1 MNRPVRKL
9 LHKKLSKEAVKSPFL
24 FSVSVPSA
32 SQYSMRLIHYRVE
45 AVTVHDRCRFFIPF
59 YHSNQFDVVKA
70 VLKTIQ
76 LRDVNKLHNLNLFL
90 LRTR

>member
-9 LHKKLSKEAVKSPFL
+9 LHKKPSKEAVKSPFL

-45 AVTVHDRCRFFIPF
+45 AVTQYTIGVDFL
-59 YHSNQFDVVKA
+59 YHFTIATSLMSLRQF
-70 VLKTIQ
+70 
-76 LRDVNKLHNLNLFL
+76 
-90 LRTR
+90 